1 MFEIRTIL
9 CAVDFS
15 GNMDQIIVS
24 ALGEARVH
32 DAEVH
37 ILHVLP
43 SPDMSMAM
51 QMATVLG
58 DEKYRELIREHK
70 VELESTIRDRI
81 EDLKGKAL
89 TGPLKDAGDR
99 ITGIHITEG
108 DPVIEIL
115 EMTGKVGADMLVMG
129 THTKGMVEHT
139 FFGNVARKVLKRSR
153 VPVLA
158 VPPVKE

>member
-1 MFEIRTIL
+1 MFEIKTIL

-15 GNMDQIIVS
+15 DNMNQIIIT
-24 ALGEARVH
+24 ALKEAQVH
-32 DAEVH
+32 DASVH
-37 ILHVLP
+37 VLHVLP

-58 DEKYRELIREHK
+58 DEKYRELIKEHK
-70 VELESTIRDRI
+70 VELEANIRTRI
-81 EDLKGKAL
+81 DEMRGTM
-89 TGPLKDAGDR
+89 TGSLEGAAGR
-99 ITGIHITEG
+99 ISAVYITEG

-115 EMTGKVGADMLVMG
+115 NRTLSLKADMLVMG
-129 THTKGMVEHT
+129 THTRGMVEHT